1 ETPEVS
7 VRVTKGNQTF
17 YFPGEPVGYAVT
29 VSDREDGT
37 STEGKITAS
46 DVTVTFDYLKGF
58 DMTSIAQGHQRSIVE
73 MPGKALMDA
82 SDCKSCHLV
91 DQKSAGPSYADI
103 AKRYKNNPDAVNL
116 LADKII
122 RGGSGQWGTIEMAA
136 HPQISVED

>member
-1 ETPEVS
+1 
-7 VRVTKGNQTF
+7 
-17 YFPGEPVGYAVT
+17 
-29 VSDREDGT
+29 
-37 STEGKITAS
+37 

-136 HPQISVED
+136 HPQISVEDARQMVAYIMTLDQNKVKSLPLEGVVTPGKE